1 MNITR
6 GRIALAAMSFLV
18 AAGTAQAQVSPAVAD
33 GTPEIDAAIAQ
44 HDWAGALTRLD
55 ARVRS
60 HPRDAQAR
68 FKRANVLA
76 QLGRDD
82 DAITAYTALTQ
93 TYPELPE
100 PYNNLAALYAKRGK
114 LDEARV
120 ALETALRASPG
131 YALAQANLG
140 DLYLRLAAESFK
152 RASALDPRD
161 AYSARRSRQLTQ
173 LMSPLARA
181 DAQPSATDAPHGAT
195 DAQPGGAGAP
205 QGDGEAP
212 AGRAVAVPTTPPPQ
226 DATPNF
232 PTIVP
237 GTSAA
242 PALAP
247 YMAPQTTQP

>member
-1 MNITR
+1 MNTTR
-6 GRIALAAMSFLV
+6 GRIALAAMSFLF
-18 AAGTAQAQVSPAVAD
+18 AAGTTHAQVSPAVAD
-33 GTPEIDAAIAQ
+33 GTPEIDTAIAQ
-44 HDWAGALTRLD
+44 HDWTGVLKQLD
-55 ARVRS
+55 ERVRS

-82 DAITAYTALTQ
+82 DAMTAYTALTQ

-120 ALETALRASPG
+120 ALETAVRASPG

-161 AYSARRSRQLTQ
+161 AYSAQRSRQIVQ
-173 LMSPLARA
+173 LVSPPAHA
-181 DAQPSATDAPHGAT
+181 DARPGAADARPSAADALHSSN
-195 DAQPGGAGAP
+195 
-205 QGDGEAP
+205 GDAP
-212 AGRAVAVPTTPPPQ
+212 AGRAAAVPTTPPPQ

>member
-1 MNITR
+1 MNTTR
-6 GRIALAAMSFLV
+6 SRIALAAMSFLV
-18 AAGTAQAQVSPAVAD
+18 AGAAHAQISPPVAD
-33 GTPEIDAAIAQ
+33 GTPEIDAAIVQ

-55 ARVRS
+55 ERVRS

-82 DAITAYTALTQ
+82 DAMAAYTALTQ

-100 PYNNLAALYAKRGK
+100 PYNNLAALYVKRGK

-120 ALETALRASPG
+120 VLETALRASPG

-140 DLYLRLAAESFK
+140 DIYLRLAAESFK
-152 RASALDPRD
+152 RASALDPHD
-161 AYSARRSRQLTQ
+161 TYSARRSRQIVQ
-173 LMSPLARA
+173 LVSPPTRTEARPSAA
-181 DAQPSATDAPHGAT
+181 DARSGAADAPH
-195 DAQPGGAGAP
+195 D
-205 QGDGEAP
+205 DSDAP
-212 AGRAVAVPTTPPPQ
+212 AGRAVAAPTTPPPQ

-247 YMAPQTTQP
+247 YMAPQTAQP

>member
-1 MNITR
+1 MNTTR
-6 GRIALAAMSFLV
+6 SRIALAAMSFWV
-18 AAGTAQAQVSPAVAD
+18 AAGAAHAQISPPVAD
-33 GTPEIDAAIAQ
+33 GTPEIDAAIVQ

-55 ARVRS
+55 ERVRS

-82 DAITAYTALTQ
+82 DAMAAYTALTQ

-100 PYNNLAALYAKRGK
+100 PYNNLAALYVKRGK

-120 ALETALRASPG
+120 VLETALRASPG

-140 DLYLRLAAESFK
+140 DIYLRLAAESFK

-161 AYSARRSRQLTQ
+161 AYSARRSQQIVQLV
-173 LMSPLARA
+173 SPPTRTEAR
-181 DAQPSATDAPHGAT
+181 PSAADTRSGAADAPH
-195 DAQPGGAGAP
+195 D
-205 QGDGEAP
+205 DSDAP
-212 AGRAVAVPTTPPPQ
+212 AGRAVTAPTTPPPQ

-247 YMAPQTTQP
+247 YMAPQTAQP

>member
-1 MNITR
+1 MNTTR
-6 GRIALAAMSFLV
+6 GRIALAAMSLLV
-18 AAGTAQAQVSPAVAD
+18 VAGTAHAQVSPAVAD
-33 GTPEIDAAIAQ
+33 GTPEINAAIAQ
-44 HDWAGALTRLD
+44 HDWAGALAQLD
-55 ARVRS
+55 ERVRS

-68 FKRANVLA
+68 FKRANVLT

-82 DAITAYTALTQ
+82 DAMTAYTALTQ

-100 PYNNLAALYAKRGK
+100 PYNNLAALYAKRGE

-120 ALETALRASPG
+120 ALETAVRASPG

-161 AYSARRSRQLTQ
+161 AYSARRSRQIGQ
-173 LMSPLARA
+173 LVSSPAPA
-181 DAQPSATDAPHGAT
+181 DARSSAANARSDAADTPHDDG
-195 DAQPGGAGAP
+195 DAL
-205 QGDGEAP
+205 

-226 DATPNF
+226 DATSNF